1 MFEQLQDY
9 FSLEDSTS
17 NFLQLFQLCSHIAQ
31 SHIHIHIV
39 YILRMAQLLA
49 MVKPSNMVHP
59 IAIKEMLYGLVY
71 MPSISKYIFQYIFP
85 FGVTIKD

>member
-17 NFLQLFQLCSHIAQ
+17 NFLQIFQLCSHIAQ

-59 IAIKEMLYGLVY
+59 IAIKNVVWPCLYAFNF
-71 MPSISKYIFQYIFP
+71 KYIFQYIFP
-85 FGVTIKD
+85 FTNLG

>member
-1 MFEQLQDY
+1 
-9 FSLEDSTS
+9 
-17 NFLQLFQLCSHIAQ
+17 
-31 SHIHIHIV
+31 
-39 YILRMAQLLA
+39 MAQLLA